1 MIGSETF
8 YRDLTPATSFAQA
21 SELQYYQRIPDDW
34 TVLIG
39 DIRGSTAAIKSGQYK
54 SVNMVGAAV
63 IIAVLNACPDIDIP
77 FVFGGDG
84 GTLVV
89 PPAARDAARDALA
102 RLQVHAKSMF
112 DLELRTGAVTVA
124 ALRAGG
130 HDLGVLK
137 LRLSEGNH
145 LAMFAGGGLAY
156 ADDWLKAARP
166 GDAILIEPSND
177 KDLPELEGL
186 SCRWQPLQSQN
197 GMILTI
203 ISAGTD
209 PTPHGERTHFHN
221 VTQALV
227 GILGA
232 PLELSAPVSDQTLKF
247 RWPPAGLDVE
257 TRATAGTKWRFRR
270 KLEILLQSFIQGTL
284 EFFNGSAGYY
294 DARKYREEMRHNTD
308 FEKYDGMLRL
318 VLDVTVEQAAQID
331 IYLHGEYTAGRL
343 NYGVHSA
350 KEALMTCVIFSLQ
363 ESRHVHFIDGAN
375 GGFALAAMDLKA
387 QLASRTAMLPYA

>member
-1 MIGSETF
+1 MAGTEDF
-8 YRDLTPATSFAQA
+8 YRDLAPATSFAQVA
-21 SELQYYQRIPDDW
+21 ELQYYERVPDDW

-39 DIRGSTAAIKSGQYK
+39 DIRGSTAAISAGQYK
-54 SVNMVGAAV
+54 AVNLVGAAV
-63 IIAVLNACPDIDIP
+63 IISVLNACPDHDIP

-89 PPAARDAARDALA
+89 PPAARNVGRQALA
-102 RLQVHAKSMF
+102 RLQVYAKSVF
-112 DLELRTGAVTVA
+112 GLDLRAGAATVA

-130 HDLGVLK
+130 HDLRIMK
-137 LRLSEGNH
+137 LRLSEGNN
-145 LAMFAGGGLAY
+145 LAMFSGSGLAY
-156 ADDWLKAARP
+156 VDDWLKRAGP
-166 GDAILIEPSND
+166 GDSVLIEPAEEEY
-177 KDLPELEGL
+177 LPDLEGL

-203 ISAGTD
+203 ISASAD
-209 PTPHGERTHFHN
+209 PTPQGEWAHFQS
-221 VTQALV
+221 VTKALV

-232 PLELSAPVSDQTLKF
+232 PIELSSPVSDQTLRF
-247 RWPPAGLDVE
+247 RWPPAGLDLE
-257 TRATAGTKWRFRR
+257 SRATAGHKSRFRR

-284 EFFNGSAGYY
+284 ELFNGRAGYY
-294 DARKYREEMRHNTD
+294 DAPKYREELRHNTD

-331 IYLHGEYTAGRL
+331 AHLHAEYRAGRL
-343 NYGVHSA
+343 HYGVHSA
-350 KEALMTCVIFSLQ
+350 KEALMTCVVFSLQ

-387 QLASRTAMLPYA
+387 QLASRSAVQPYT

>member
-1 MIGSETF
+1 MGSETF

-21 SELQYYQRIPDDW
+21 AELQYYQRVPDDW

-39 DIRGSTAAIKSGQYK
+39 DIRGSTAAIKAGRYK
-54 SVNMVGAAV
+54 AVNMVGAAV
-63 IIAVLNACPDIDIP
+63 ITAVLNACPDADIP

-89 PPAARDAARDALA
+89 PPTSREAGREALA

-112 DLELRTGAVTVA
+112 GLELRTGAVTVA

-137 LRLSEGNH
+137 LRLSEDNH

-166 GDAILIEPSND
+166 GDAILIEASKDP
-177 KDLPELEGL
+177 DLPELEGL

-209 PTPHGERTHFHN
+209 ATPQGERQHFHD
-221 VTQALV
+221 VTQALI

-247 RWPPAGLDVE
+247 RWPPAGLE
-257 TRATAGTKWRFRR
+257 IEARATAGSKWRMRR
-270 KLEILLQSFIQGTL
+270 RLQILSQSFIQGVL
-284 EFFNGSAGYY
+284 ELFDGRAGYY
-294 DARKYREEMRHNTD
+294 DAPKYREEIRHNTD

-331 IYLHGEYTAGRL
+331 AYLHSEYTAGRL

-350 KEALMTCVIFSLQ
+350 KEALMTCLIFSLQ

>member
-1 MIGSETF
+1 MAGSEDF
-8 YRDLTPATSFAQA
+8 YRNLTPATSFAQA
-21 SELQYYQRIPDDW
+21 TELQYYERVPDDW

-39 DIRGSTAAIKSGQYK
+39 DIRGSTAAISQGQYK

-63 IIAVLNACPDIDIP
+63 ITTVLNACPDFDIP

-89 PPAARDAARDALA
+89 PPAARTPARQALA
-102 RLQVHAKSMF
+102 RLQVHAKTVF
-112 DLELRTGAVTVA
+112 GLDLRAGAATVA

-130 HDLGVLK
+130 HDLRVMK
-137 LRLSEGNH
+137 LRLSENNH
-145 LAMFAGGGLAY
+145 LAMFAGSGLSY
-156 ADDWLKAARP
+156 ADDWLKRAGP
-166 GDAILIEPSND
+166 GDTILIEPSKE
-177 KDLPELEGL
+177 KDLPDLEGL
-186 SCRWQPLQSQN
+186 SCRWQPLKSQN

-203 ISAGTD
+203 ISASAD
-209 PTPHGERTHFHN
+209 PSPQAERAHFYN
-221 VTQALV
+221 VTQELV

-232 PLELSAPVSDQTLKF
+232 PLELSSPVSDQTLRF
-247 RWPPAGLDVE
+247 RWPPAGLDLE
-257 TRATAGTKWRFRR
+257 TRATAGSKSRLRR
-270 KLEILLQSFIQGTL
+270 KLQILAQSFIQGTL
-284 EFFNGSAGYY
+284 EFFNGRAGYY

-331 IYLHGEYTAGRL
+331 AYLHSEYRASRL
-343 NYGVHSA
+343 YYGVHSA

-363 ESRHVHFIDGAN
+363 ESRHIHFIDGAN

-387 QLASRTAMLPYA
+387 QLANRPAVKPYV